1 MEGFQTLLTR
11 LRKTFWSSPKR
22 QTVTTFIVAALVFS
36 VLSWAY
42 IGNSL
47 FTCGGMNIA
56 SSEPGDGTAGLTWLS
71 WIDKGGPLPGFT
83 NLVNAPFGETLRD
96 PFQITSMISITGMW
110 LFSSLTGSS
119 ICAWNMM
126 VFMGFMSSAL
136 AMFAFIRWL
145 LKNNWIAFFAA
156 CAVTF
161 TPFHQMKSHGHLSYM
176 FNFFFVLAVWAFFA
190 FWRNPTKKNAILLA
204 LTTAVCAYQDGYFL
218 LLGGTLIGS
227 IIAGSFIADTLIFKK
242 GTRFITQRLKG
253 MAVYIIATL
262 ILVAPIVLVQLKYSG
277 QINSTLAST
286 RGDIAAEA
294 GVYGARPIEYILP
307 TDNHPFMP
315 QSYSL
320 WREAR
325 LHGSN
330 FTESTL
336 YLGFV
341 VMALAVVAWVLLYR
355 HNLHKVKFRGLPLP
369 FILGV
374 ITFAMLCAF
383 LISLPPTVTIFGQK
397 LPLPSWFIIHITAVW
412 RVFSRLYL
420 VVDTCIVIL
429 ASIGLYLATRNMAR
443 TKQIVFILLATL
455 ITMVELITQSRALT
469 WNYNT
474 SPAVYNW
481 LKTQANVQTIA
492 EFPLSEQPSLP
503 AIRYLTYQQ
512 IHGKAIFNSSRTDS
526 PQRTLRASMQGL
538 ADAQTLP
545 ILRTLG
551 IDVVLSHYTEV
562 KNVPGLELVRVDPSH
577 YNDDKVWTYRVL
589 PGEKADWALVAA
601 DGFHLPKLNEKT
613 QHGKI
618 PMGSHGVMEFQ
629 PLSDK
634 AKKHKSDTVHVSL
647 TAKKAGG
654 KEQFVSFT
662 QQGIVRWQGIID
674 GTTDISFDADP
685 TVAVE
690 VIPYKSTANTTIELY
705 NLKATQ

>member
-1 MEGFQTLLTR
+1 MGGLQAALER
-11 LRKTFWSSPKR
+11 VKEICWSSARR
-22 QTVTTFIVAALVFS
+22 QTVTTFAVATLVFA
-36 VLSWAY
+36 VITWAY
-42 IGNSL
+42 VGNSL
-47 FTCGGMNIA
+47 FTWGGMNIA

-71 WIDKGGPLPGFT
+71 WIDKGGPVPDFT
-83 NLVNAPFGETLRD
+83 SLVNAPFGETLRD

-110 LFSSLTGSS
+110 FFSSLTGSS
-119 ICAWNMM
+119 IFAWNMM
-126 VFMGFMSSAL
+126 VFIGFMSSAL

-176 FNFFFVLAVWAFFA
+176 FNFFFVLAIWAFFA
-190 FWRNPTKKNAILLA
+190 FWRNPTKKNALLLA
-204 LTTAVCAYQDGYFL
+204 ATTAVCAYQDGYFL

-227 IIAGSFIADTLIFKK
+227 IIVGSFIADSLIFKK
-242 GTRFITQRLKG
+242 GTRFIIERLKG
-253 MAVYIIATL
+253 MAIYLIATF
-262 ILVAPIVLVQLKYSG
+262 ILVLPIVLVQLKYSG
-277 QINSTLAST
+277 QIKSTLSTT
-286 RGDIAAEA
+286 RGDIGAEA
-294 GVYGARPIEYILP
+294 HVYGARPLEYILP
-307 TDNHPFMP
+307 TDNHPLMP
-315 QSYSL
+315 HDYSL

-336 YLGFV
+336 YLGLLV
-341 VMALAVVAWVLLYR
+341 IALAAVAWVLLFKY
-355 HNLHKVKFRGLPLP
+355 NLHKVKLRGLPVP

-420 VVDTCIVIL
+420 VVDTCAVIL
-429 ASIGLYLATRNMAR
+429 ASIGLYFATRNMKNKKRIA
-443 TKQIVFILLATL
+443 FILIATL

-481 LKTQANVQTIA
+481 LKTQSNVQIIA
-492 EFPLSEQPSLP
+492 EYPLSEQPSLP

-512 IHGKAIFNSSRTDS
+512 IHGKSLFNSSRTDS

-551 IDVVLSHYTEV
+551 IDMVLSHYTEV
-562 KNVPGLELVRVDPSH
+562 KNIPGLELVRIDPSN
-577 YNDDKVWTYRVL
+577 YNDDKVWTYRIL

-601 DGFHLPKLNEKT
+601 EGFHIPKLNEKT
-613 QHGKI
+613 QHGII
-618 PMGSHGVMEFQ
+618 PMGSHGVLQFQ
-629 PLSDK
+629 PLSDS
-634 AKKHKSDTVHVSL
+634 AKKHKSETVHVSL
-647 TAKKAGG
+647 TARKASN

-662 QQGIVRWQGIID
+662 QQGVVRWQGVIND
-674 GTTDISFDADP
+674 TTEISFDTDP
-685 TVAVE
+685 SISVD
-690 VIPYKSTANTTIELY
+690 VIPYKSTANTTIQLY
-705 NLKATQ
+705 NLKASQ